1 MVEKKRA
8 EVAFEYEVSPNYS
21 VYAING
27 IHGGFNAQ
35 GELVANFFYERSPIP
50 KKITHAINSDESLG
64 DEISRETSNA
74 IIRQVM
80 FGISINPRI
89 ARYIG
94 KWFNARADEYER
106 AVERYQGGSERG

>member
-1 MVEKKRA
+1 MRRE
-8 EVAFEYEVSPNYS
+8 SLLP
-21 VYAING
+21 I
-27 IHGGFNAQ
+27 
-35 GELVANFFYERSPIP
+35 FFMKGLRYQ